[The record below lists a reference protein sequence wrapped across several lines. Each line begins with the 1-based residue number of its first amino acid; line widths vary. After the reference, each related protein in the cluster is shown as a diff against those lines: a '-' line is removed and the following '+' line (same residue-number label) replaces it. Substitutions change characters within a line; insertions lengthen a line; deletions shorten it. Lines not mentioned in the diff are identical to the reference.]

1 MITRALLLAT
11 LVLAGALAQTADLL
25 VQARAL
31 VQQALAAEVVRSP
44 DQPLWAEALSLAR
57 QAHAQDPNDPEALVL
72 LAETY
77 GHVGWHI
84 RAWESWRR
92 YLALV
97 SELFPDELQQATAAG
112 HQLAFYRYRAG
123 DLEQA
128 LAYYQ
133 AVLAL
138 NPDDLQSH
146 IWLGRI
152 YLELGQPHQAE
163 PHWRE
168 VLRRNPRDERAA
180 YFLGLIERHTDL
192 GPAPPAFFRGLTLYQ
207 QGEHFQARL
216 AFIEATET
224 DPDHADSWAWL
235 GRTRYEQQSYHLAA
249 IAYQRALA
257 LEPDNADYRRW
268 LDSARRR
275 AVQ

>member
-1 MITRALLLAT
+1 MMTRILLLAALLLAS
-11 LVLAGALAQTADLL
+11 ALAQTADPLA
-25 VQARAL
+25 QARAL
-31 VQQALAAEVVRSP
+31 VQQALATEVVRSP
-44 DQPLWAEALSLAR
+44 DQPLWAEALKLAR
-57 QAHAQDPNDPEALVL
+57 QAHARDPHNPEALGF

-77 GHVGWHI
+77 SLVGWHI
-84 RAWESWRR
+84 RAWESWQR

-97 SELFPDELQQATAAG
+97 SELFPDELQKATAAG
-112 HQLAFYRYRAG
+112 HQLAFYRYRAN

-146 IWLGRI
+146 IWLGRL
-152 YLELGQPHQAE
+152 YLELGRPQQAE

-180 YFLGLIERHTDL
+180 YFLNLIERQAEHE
-192 GPAPPAFFRGLTLYQ
+192 APPAFFRGLTLYQ
-207 QGEHFQARL
+207 QGERFQARL
-216 AFIEATET
+216 AFIEATEA
-224 DPDHADSWAWL
+224 DPSHAESWAWL
-235 GRTRYEQQSYHLAA
+235 GRTRFEQGSYHLASLA
-249 IAYQRALA
+249 FARALQ
-257 LEPDNADYRRW
+257 LEPNNADYRYW
-268 LDSARRR
+268 LNAAQRR